1 MSPENRDDTG
11 EGDRGDGD
19 TASMGRREALAD
31 TVATSLSRDERET
44 GVDYIDSED
53 RYSLFSYAPSIVRSI
68 LRHDLAAINW
78 VYVDP
83 PRGRKY
89 REENLGEI
97 PLSKDNLKIEGV
109 SASLPVGTLSIKGSA
124 RSTNASSGIVST
136 PAQAEKAAEAFGG
149 GGSE

>member
-1 MSPENRDDTG
+1 MSPGNRDDTG
-11 EGDRGDGD
+11 EPDRGDED
-19 TASMGRREALAD
+19 TASMRRREALAD
-31 TVATSLSRDERET
+31 TVGTGLARDQRET